1 MVGCSAWLTW
11 NKRRGEVRQ
20 GLRLTSGVLGKEILV
35 LGGVKYNYSSTV
47 FFQLLTHLPTPQWD
61 VGVTQKVHELEIELS
76 NDCCGWNCLGPW
88 ALRTGV
94 AAADTLPP
102 TSITSLKLKD
112 KLFCALLDQGPKSSL
127 VSVSHH
133 VLLVTLTGNGNAFK
147 MKGSLRRSAWLAL
160 TRNNG
165 KFLMSCLLTK
175 ENN

>member
-61 VGVTQKVHELEIELS
+61 VGGNRKSPWTWDRALQWLLWVKQS
-76 NDCCGWNCLGPW
+76 WPLGS
-88 ALRTGV
+88 LHRV
-94 AAADTLPP
+94 ATADTLPP

-160 TRNNG
+160 TRNNS